1 MTRIDDFII
10 MNVNSFHALR
20 YGSTW
25 GIFSIYLMSS
35 YLDSMIAFLLCHG
48 VRYANFRKYSDQFL
62 TVVLRGIV
70 FILVLG
76 DFILREHSFFLK
88 NIFVHQ

>member
-1 MTRIDDFII
+1 
-10 MNVNSFHALR
+10 
-20 YGSTW
+20 
-25 GIFSIYLMSS
+25 
-35 YLDSMIAFLLCHG
+35 MIAFLLCYG
-48 VRYANFRKYSDQFL
+48 VGYANFRKYSDQFL
-62 TVVLRGIV
+62 TVVLCGIV